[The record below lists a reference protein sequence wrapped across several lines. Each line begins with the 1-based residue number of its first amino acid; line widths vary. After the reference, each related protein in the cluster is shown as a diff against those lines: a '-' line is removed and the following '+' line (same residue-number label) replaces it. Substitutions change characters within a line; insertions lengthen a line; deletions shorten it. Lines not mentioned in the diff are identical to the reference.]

1 MVSEKKTLLRTIRI
15 THELEDI
22 LQRDAKFKRISVNA
36 LISSIMTKYAEWDRY
51 RERFDAIVLNPRGLS
66 AILESISDE
75 KIEAIAR
82 ELGSALSRE
91 FMLLLYKK
99 IDLESYVEYLSLL
112 CRYGGFAH
120 FEVEKEVRDYTITLL
135 HTYGQKWS
143 TYLMSFVDEVMKTE
157 LSIVPRFEVK
167 KNAVVIRI
175 REV

>member
-1 MVSEKKTLLRTIRI
+1 MEYIMLQQYEQSAEEYRFLHRWFGIKT
-15 THELEDI
+15 
-22 LQRDAKFKRISVNA
+22 
-36 LISSIMTKYAEWDRY
+36 
-51 RERFDAIVLNPRGLS
+51 S
-66 AILESISDE
+66 A
-75 KIEAIAR
+75 AN
-82 ELGSALSRE
+82 
-91 FMLLLYKK
+91 KK

-120 FEVEKEVRDYTITLL
+120 FEVEKGGREYIITLL

-157 LSIVPRFEVK
+157 LSVVPRFEVK

>member
-1 MVSEKKTLLRTIRI
+1 MASGRKTLLRTIRI
-15 THELEDI
+15 TNELEDI

-36 LISSIMTKYAEWDRY
+36 LITSIMTKYAEWDRY

-66 AILESISDE
+66 AILESVSDE

-120 FEVEKEVRDYTITLL
+120 FEVEKGGREYTITLL

-143 TYLMSFVDEVMKTE
+143 TYLMSFVDEVMKTH
-157 LSIVPRFEVK
+157 S
-167 KNAVVIRI
+167 AVVQGLKSKRML
-175 REV
+175 

>member
-1 MVSEKKTLLRTIRI
+1 MQNGIDIGSDLMLLS
-15 THELEDI
+15 LI
-22 LQRDAKFKRISVNA
+22 LAD
-36 LISSIMTKYAEWDRY
+36 
-51 RERFDAIVLNPRGLS
+51 S

-120 FEVEKEVRDYTITLL
+120 FEVEKEGRDYTITLL

-143 TYLMSFVDEVMKTE
+143 TS
-157 LSIVPRFEVK
+157 RG
-167 KNAVVIRI
+167 
-175 REV
+175 